1 MLNRGAKT
9 ETCPVCRFHSSSR
22 ILLVARTCRPLLGIG
37 QNICRLGP
45 RFNLIIFRILCTN
58 TKICNLKSALAQ
70 TCVHPIETTMVKQQ
84 LTKKGKRIRPFP
96 IVMVELAKAEGLG
109 GWYRGITASILR
121 ELIYS
126 SMRFGLYEPIRD
138 QYQNVVNE
146 ESAPQRL
153 VARMAAGCTAGGIA
167 AFVACPTEVLKVRAQ
182 FRFSNIYNKI

>member
-1 MLNRGAKT
+1 
-9 ETCPVCRFHSSSR
+9 
-22 ILLVARTCRPLLGIG
+22 
-37 QNICRLGP
+37 
-45 RFNLIIFRILCTN
+45 
-58 TKICNLKSALAQ
+58 
-70 TCVHPIETTMVKQQ
+70 
-84 LTKKGKRIRPFP
+84 
-96 IVMVELAKAEGLG
+96 MVELAKAEGLG